1 MENVR
6 LRKKVELVSDKLK
19 IKKLRAKPQL
29 EQFHIVNEN
38 TVLIDRVRANVTLDK
53 PIYAGFSI
61 LELSKVLMYDFHYNV
76 IVKKY
81 GTDAHLL
88 FSDTDSLT
96 YYFTSSDP
104 HFDVYFDLLP
114 LRDLYFDTSNYPQD
128 HFLYSRVNSKVLGKM
143 KDECAGK
150 PALEFVGLRAKMYSL
165 LLNNDASD
173 ESAKMTAKGIKRS
186 YVSKHVRHAMYRET
200 LHSRKSTYASFR
212 NFRTQCHKLETVN
225 FNKVCLSAYDDKR
238 YILDDGI
245 STLAYGHYLIPKNN
259 I

>member
-81 GTDAHLL
+81 GTDGS
-88 FSDTDSLT
+88 F
-96 YYFTSSDP
+96 
-104 HFDVYFDLLP
+104 V
-114 LRDLYFDTSNYPQD
+114 
-128 HFLYSRVNSKVLGKM
+128 VLG
-143 KDECAGK
+143 
-150 PALEFVGLRAKMYSL
+150 Y
-165 LLNNDASD
+165 
-173 ESAKMTAKGIKRS
+173 
-186 YVSKHVRHAMYRET
+186 
-200 LHSRKSTYASFR
+200 
-212 NFRTQCHKLETVN
+212 
-225 FNKVCLSAYDDKR
+225 
-238 YILDDGI
+238 
-245 STLAYGHYLIPKNN
+245 
-259 I
+259 